1 LINETRQILLTESE
15 TLQTTIDCLIQHIP
29 LETQGGFS
37 ASDLYQIL
45 VRAASNCDSIENTS
59 KMLKNARCGRNIRH
73 HLDKINDFD
82 TLESQVNLALQSQV
96 LPRIKK
102 RKLKLAIDLNLI
114 PYYGEPS
121 DSEKPYI
128 YRFFVTWYGSIGG
141 HKLTKSL
148 SGKRFN

>member
-1 LINETRQILLTESE
+1 
-15 TLQTTIDCLIQHIP
+15 
-29 LETQGGFS
+29 
-37 ASDLYQIL
+37 
-45 VRAASNCDSIENTS
+45 
-59 KMLKNARCGRNIRH
+59 MLKNARCGRDIRH

-82 TLESQVNLALQSQV
+82 TLESPVNLALQSQV

-128 YRFFVTWYGSIGG
+128 YRSQAKQGTCSFYAYATLYGSSLLFMLNQQTRCQDNIL
-141 HKLTKSL
+141 LTQKFRKFL
-148 SGKRFN
+148 KP

>member
-15 TLQTTIDCLIQHIP
+15 TLQPIP
-29 LETQGGFS
+29 LETQGGFT

-82 TLESQVNLALQSQV
+82 TLESPVNLA
-96 LPRIKK
+96 
-102 RKLKLAIDLNLI
+102 
-114 PYYGEPS
+114 
-121 DSEKPYI
+121 
-128 YRFFVTWYGSIGG
+128 
-141 HKLTKSL
+141 
-148 SGKRFN
+148 